1 MDSRRSL
8 IRTLVRPLRGCLFGA
23 LLASAAATAAT
34 AADSSQAAT
43 PSIDE
48 QAFFGAIVTVQTR
61 ALPDARSAATLGAV
75 REGTGVVIGKGGLI
89 LTIGY
94 LIIEAD
100 DVKVTDGEGHVH
112 PARVV
117 AYDHGTGLGLVQP
130 IAPFDVTPL
139 QLGDSGKLA
148 ESDPV
153 LIVTHGGPDEATR
166 AVVVSR
172 RPFTGSW
179 EYLLDRA
186 IFTAPATSNWSGAAL
201 IGTDG
206 SLLGV
211 GSLIVRDA
219 SEVNPHVPGNMF
231 VPIDA
236 LKPIL
241 ADLIRTGRRAGPARP
256 WLGLSAD
263 EIQGRLVVDRVS
275 PEGPADRAGVQSG
288 DIILAVAGEGVR
300 SQAEFYHK
308 IWGRGA
314 AGSEIP
320 LRVLQGID
328 IHEIKVRSID
338 RTDYFRQKPTY

>member
-1 MDSRRSL
+1 MVSRCKL
-8 IRTLVRPLRGCLFGA
+8 IGVFLRLAYGCLFA
-23 LLASAAATAAT
+23 VLLGSAAANEVS
-34 AADSSQAAT
+34 AADSSPVEAPAIGQDFFAAV
-43 PSIDE
+43 
-48 QAFFGAIVTVQTR
+48 VTVQTR
-61 ALPDARSAATLGAV
+61 AVPDARSAATLGAERV
-75 REGTGVVIGKGGLI
+75 GTGVVIGKDGLI

-94 LIIEAD
+94 LVIEAD
-100 DVKVTDGEGHVH
+100 DVKIVDEEGHVH

-117 AYDHGTGLGLVQP
+117 AYDHSTGLGLIQP
-130 IAPFDVTPL
+130 IAPFDVAPL
-139 QLGDSGKLA
+139 KLGDSDALV
-148 ESDPV
+148 EDDPV
-153 LIVTHGGPDEATR
+153 LIVNHGGRDEATR

-186 IFTAPATSNWSGAAL
+186 IFTSPPALDWSGAAL

-219 SEVNPHVPGNMF
+219 SESNPHLPGNMF

-241 ADLIRTGRRAGPARP
+241 ADLIKTGRRAGPARP

-263 EIQGRLVVDRVS
+263 EIHGRLVVDRVS
-275 PEGPADRAGVQSG
+275 PEGPAERAGVQSG
-288 DIILAVAGEGVR
+288 DIILAVGGEGVR
-300 SQAEFYHK
+300 SQAEFYRK
-308 IWGRGA
+308 IWRRGA

-328 IHEIKVRSID
+328 VREIKVRSID
-338 RTDYFRQKPTY
+338 RMDYFRQKPTY

>member
-1 MDSRRSL
+1 MVSQRVLARPVFRSL
-8 IRTLVRPLRGCLFGA
+8 RGWLFA
-23 LLASAAATAAT
+23 VLLGSAAVS
-34 AADSSQAAT
+34 AADPLPVET
-43 PSIDE
+43 PPIDHE
-48 QAFFGAIVTVQTR
+48 AFFAAIVTVQTR

-75 REGTGVVIGKGGLI
+75 REGTGVVIGKDGLI

-94 LIIEAD
+94 LIVEAD
-100 DVKVTDGEGHVH
+100 DVKIVDDEGHIH

-117 AYDHGTGLGLVQP
+117 AYDHNTGFGLVQP
-130 IAPFDVTPL
+130 IAPFDITPL
-139 QLGDSGKLA
+139 KLGDSSKLA
-148 ESDPV
+148 ENDPV
-153 LIVTHGGPDEATR
+153 LIVNHGGRDEATR
-166 AVVVSR
+166 AVVVSQ

-186 IFTAPATSNWSGAAL
+186 IFTSPPTLSWSGAAL

-219 SEVNPHVPGNMF
+219 SEGNPHLPGNMF
-231 VPIDA
+231 VPIEA

-241 ADLIRTGRRAGPARP
+241 SDLIKTGRRAGPARP

-263 EIQGRLVVDRVS
+263 EIQGRLVVDHVS
-275 PEGPADRAGVQSG
+275 PQGPADQAGVQSG
-288 DIILAVAGEGVR
+288 DIILAVGGEGVR
-300 SQAEFYHK
+300 SQAELYRK
-308 IWGRGA
+308 IWGHGA
-314 AGSEIP
+314 AGSDIP

-338 RTDYFRQKPTY
+338 RTEYFRQKPTY